1 MLELRVI
8 PVRGMGD
15 IKPGDVLVDKM
26 LGALRRQ
33 RVRLIAGD
41 ILVVTHKIVSK
52 AAGRVVPLEQVKASR
67 RARRWAARHGLRA
80 QVVEL
85 ALSESRRVVRQGRG
99 VLITETRH
107 GFVCANSGVDLSNV
121 DGGRSAALLPLDPD
135 RAAAK
140 LNRAIKR
147 KLGLFIPIIISDS
160 FGRPWRRGLTEVAIG
175 VAGMRALKDFRGK
188 RDPYGY
194 RLKRNFGGGGGRIGL
209 RSGSDEREV
218 FGRACMCCPGV
229 LLSARQGT
237 RQGFDPAPLRGLV
250 SLRRE
255 LWDLL

>member
-15 IKPGDVLVDKM
+15 IKPGDALVDKM

-67 RARRWAARHGLRA
+67 RARRWAAQHGLRA

-135 RAAAK
+135 WAAAK
-140 LNRAIKR
+140 LHRAIKR

-194 RLKRNFGGGGGRIGL
+194 RLKGTLEAVADELACAAGLMSEKLLGAPVCVVRGYSYQRGR
-209 RSGSDEREV
+209 
-218 FGRACMCCPGV
+218 GRA
-229 LLSARQGT
+229 R
-237 RQGFDPAPLRGLV
+237 
-250 SLRRE
+250 
-255 LWDLL
+255 DLIRPRSEDLFR

>member
-33 RVRLIAGD
+33 RIRLIAGD

-52 AAGRVVPLEQVKASR
+52 AAGRVVLLEQVKASG

-194 RLKRNFGGGGGRIGL
+194 RLKGTLEAVADELACAAGLMSEKLLGAPLCVVRGYSYQRGR
-209 RSGSDEREV
+209 
-218 FGRACMCCPGV
+218 GRA
-229 LLSARQGT
+229 R
-237 RQGFDPAPLRGLV
+237 
-250 SLRRE
+250 
-255 LWDLL
+255 DLIRPRSEDLFR